1 MATRFLR
8 TTVIVAIIAADYKY
22 SLWRVHE
29 SDKKVVLKQLHQRS
43 ANRLLKLFKKQ
54 GGIYVKAGQHLS
66 SLYYILPP
74 EYCNTLRELHN
85 KALYCDFTV
94 IERAFQEEFEKHP
107 DEMFDYFERT
117 PVAAASLAQV
127 HYARKNG
134 KEYAVKVQFPNIKD
148 EAFGDVVTI
157 DILTSFIAWFFP
169 EFKLRWLVR
178 EFRLNLPKELDF
190 VQEGQNAERIRKYF
204 ENDPEFATPEIEWSM
219 TTSRILTMEFIH
231 GCSVTDIKTLKQWGF
246 SPQKIAHIFNRV
258 FCEQIFI
265 HGFVH
270 CDGHSGNVF
279 VRPNKNNPRIP
290 QLVLLDNGL
299 YREYDTEFR
308 LNYSN
313 LWMSILQQDEAKI
326 KEYSLKFGPTSY
338 RLLTSILLARLWRS
352 AKSDFFSRELD
363 NAEIEEM
370 QRVAFARLSEISDVL
385 ETVPSSLLLLFK
397 TNDLMRV
404 INHDLGSTPL
414 NVFGTTLR
422 YCLRSINEYRKQTH
436 PGLRTLWKNFLS
448 SLIVNV
454 KLYFLSISLWLSSFL
469 FSD

>member
-148 EAFGDVVTI
+148 EAFGIFRFFRSYLFCFVALNFFLKVT
-157 DILTSFIAWFFP
+157 L
-169 EFKLRWLVR
+169 
-178 EFRLNLPKELDF
+178 
-190 VQEGQNAERIRKYF
+190 
-204 ENDPEFATPEIEWSM
+204 
-219 TTSRILTMEFIH
+219 
-231 GCSVTDIKTLKQWGF
+231 
-246 SPQKIAHIFNRV
+246 
-258 FCEQIFI
+258 
-265 HGFVH
+265 
-270 CDGHSGNVF
+270 
-279 VRPNKNNPRIP
+279 
-290 QLVLLDNGL
+290 
-299 YREYDTEFR
+299 
-308 LNYSN
+308 
-313 LWMSILQQDEAKI
+313 
-326 KEYSLKFGPTSY
+326 
-338 RLLTSILLARLWRS
+338 
-352 AKSDFFSRELD
+352 
-363 NAEIEEM
+363 
-370 QRVAFARLSEISDVL
+370 
-385 ETVPSSLLLLFK
+385 
-397 TNDLMRV
+397 
-404 INHDLGSTPL
+404 
-414 NVFGTTLR
+414 
-422 YCLRSINEYRKQTH
+422 
-436 PGLRTLWKNFLS
+436 
-448 SLIVNV
+448 
-454 KLYFLSISLWLSSFL
+454 
-469 FSD
+469 